1 MHMPKHAV
9 SISVTPSD
17 TEVAKIKGGSPL
29 DLPVADTTA
38 PYSLSVVIP
47 TRNEADNIVPLL
59 ERLEQATRGLETE
72 VIFVD
77 DSTDHTREVVKA
89 ARAHYPFRITL
100 IARPTERRN
109 GLGMAVIEGL
119 QAAQHPWVCVMDGDL
134 QHPPEVIPQL
144 LSQATSAGAT
154 LVAASRLTKGGTTAG
169 LSLYRKVI
177 SYVLAFVSQLLFPA
191 RLRAVSDP
199 LTGFFLVSRNALDL
213 RGLQPEG
220 FKILLEILIRSP
232 NLQVSE
238 LPFAFDER
246 HAGESKASSGE
257 AFKLFR
263 QLLRLNVLAH
273 RNFLQFAAV
282 GISGII
288 VNTLLTA
295 LFTELFGLFYIV
307 SATLA
312 TQGSSLWNFGLT
324 EGWVFRHRGL
334 QRARLG
340 WRLFGFLAMNNAA
353 LVLRGP
359 LIALLVGWFGVHYLI
374 ANGVSLLVIVMLRY
388 TVADRL
394 IWRGPAL
401 PVAADLKGEL

>member
-1 MHMPKHAV
+1 MQTSKHTAPLAV
-9 SISVTPSD
+9 APPGAEFAGAS
-17 TEVAKIKGGSPL
+17 GGLLGSPV
-29 DLPVADTTA
+29 VAVTA
-38 PYSLSVVIP
+38 PYRLSVVVP
-47 TRNEADNIVPLL
+47 TRNEADNVVPLL
-59 ERLEQATRGLETE
+59 ERLEGATRGLEAE

-77 DSTDHTREVVKA
+77 DSTDGTREVIGA
-89 ARAHYPFRITL
+89 ARDHFPFPITL
-100 IARPTERRN
+100 IARPPERRN
-109 GLGMAVIEGL
+109 GLGMAVVEGL
-119 QAAQHPWVCVMDGDL
+119 RAARHPWVCVMDGDL

-144 LSQATSAGAT
+144 LSQAAEAGAT
-154 LVAASRLTKGGTTAG
+154 LVAASRLTEGGTTAG

-177 SYVLAFVSQLLFPA
+177 SVVLAFVSQILFPA

-199 LTGFFLVSRNALDL
+199 LTGFFLVRRAALDL
-213 RGLQPEG
+213 GGLQPEG
-220 FKILLEILIRSP
+220 FKILLEILVRSP
-232 NLQVSE
+232 HLRVGE

-263 QLLRLNVLAH
+263 QMLRLSLSA
-273 RNFLQFAAV
+273 RREFFGFAAV
-282 GISGII
+282 GGSGIV

-324 EGWVFRHRGL
+324 EGWVFRRRGL
-334 QRARLG
+334 QRAQLG
-340 WRLFGFLAMNNAA
+340 WRLLGFLAMNNAA
-353 LVLRGP
+353 LLVRGP
-359 LIALLVGWFGVHYLI
+359 LIALFVGRLGVHYLL
-374 ANGVSLLVIVMLRY
+374 ANLVSLFVIVALRY

-401 PVAADLKGEL
+401 PVAELKGEL